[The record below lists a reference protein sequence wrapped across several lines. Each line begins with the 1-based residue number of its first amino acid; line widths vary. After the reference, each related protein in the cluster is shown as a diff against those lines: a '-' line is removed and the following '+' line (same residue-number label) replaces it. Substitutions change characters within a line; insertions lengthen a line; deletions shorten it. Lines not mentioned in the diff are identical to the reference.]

1 MSRELMPKSGI
12 MMPHVVVTRD
22 AAVVG
27 VSTVDGAAGAINLTE
42 KYLQKS
48 DAEATYQTK
57 AEGAT
62 KQYVTDAI
70 NPIMTNALFKDDP
83 FVNNDTPIRSG
94 GGNGVES
101 VDMIKV
107 TPENTIKLGSYASS
121 VQGVEIHSAG
131 RLQVVDQN
139 DSGVETKYPVYS
151 KRYRPEVEDLPF
163 ASIGSYVKD
172 SKGRTIGVTRTG
184 INSDIKQL
192 TQKVTFT
199 QPVTIPD
206 AVGDYDAVTLRQLRN
221 SGGGGSGGPT
231 MSGISNFGIGD
242 FHLRDSRAFIPAF
255 EVVSD
260 GQLLERSA
268 YPDLWA
274 YAQLLTPISDS
285 EWLGNVEN
293 RGKYSTGDG
302 TTTFRVPDR
311 NGVQSGSIQGLFG
324 RGDSGNSSNN
334 GKVSY
339 AAIPNIVGSFRTAG
353 GAAYFENGTGVNGAF
368 VPLESTY
375 PYAASA
381 TAGGDLNYP
390 RRIDL
395 NAAQSDPVYSRGASN
410 DVIPRNFIGVWTI
423 RAHGG
428 FTAANTSWSVINSD
442 ATVTPDVY
450 AKGGLISSEYKVAG
464 VVRGSATFQSSYRL
478 MNDGK
483 SEAFGDIDVKT
494 SEGGLGHYSF
504 NEKGRLQIT
513 NSGPDAAGTSVSLKG
528 VNRGWGDIQLD
539 SGYSRETTG
548 GGINV
553 ISDNQVR
560 DKITTG
566 INIFSS
572 IDTGYPTKTGFAAY
586 SPSIDDFAKGLIYVN
601 GDGGFFSRY
610 LFDHFGQI
618 SGTTKDGQ
626 FSYTKNGA
634 SDERIKRDIKDISPE
649 KAISVIKNLT
659 FKSFIYTNDEQER
672 VRRGVIA
679 QQAEK
684 VEPLY
689 VKTRKYPGKQDGA
702 PEVEQKELD
711 TTPMLLDT
719 MQVVQ
724 DLLKRI
730 EVLEAKLAEK

>member
-27 VSTVDGAAGAINLTE
+27 VSTVDGQAGAVDLTG
-42 KYLQKS
+42 KYLQKT
-48 DAEATYQTK
+48 DAAATYQTK
-57 AEGAT
+57 AEGAS
-62 KQYVTDAI
+62 KDFVLDSIQ
-70 NPIMTNALFKDDP
+70 PIMSGALFREDP
-83 FVNNDTPIRSG
+83 WVVNDTPFRSTG
-94 GGNGVES
+94 ANGVES
-101 VDMIKV
+101 VDMMKV
-107 TPENTIKLGSYASS
+107 TPDNSIKIGSYASS

-151 KRYRPEVEDLPF
+151 KRYRPEIDDLPF
-163 ASIGSYVKD
+163 AAIGSYVKD

-199 QPVTIPD
+199 QPVTVPD

-221 SGGGGSGGPT
+221 SGGGSGGPT

-242 FHLRDSRAFIPAF
+242 FHLRDSRAFIPTF

-260 GQLLERSA
+260 GQLLERA
-268 YPDLWA
+268 VYPDLWA

-285 EWLGNVEN
+285 EWLANVEN

-302 TTTFRVPDR
+302 STTFRVPDR
-311 NGVQSGSIQGLFG
+311 NGVQSGSIAGLFG

-353 GAAYFENGTGVNGAF
+353 AAAYFENGSGVSGAF
-368 VPLESTY
+368 VPLESGY
-375 PYAASA
+375 PYAASTPA
-381 TAGGDLNYP
+381 AGAVENYP
-390 RRIDL
+390 RRVDL
-395 NAAQSDPVYSRGASN
+395 NAAQSDPVYSRGVSN
-410 DVIPRNFIGVWTI
+410 DVIPRNFTGVWTI

-428 FTAANTSWSVINSD
+428 FTAANTYWSVINQDTTAPSLGT
-442 ATVTPDVY
+442 TVV
-450 AKGGLISSEYKVAG
+450 GGKVESKYINPNSQQFARLYSTSSWGDPCNAIIEAQ
-464 VVRGSATFQSSYRL
+464 GSATASYQFGE
-478 MNDGK
+478 NGK
-483 SEAFGDIDVKT
+483 INFRNSGKFNTI
-494 SEGGLGHYSF
+494 YSF
-504 NEKGRLQIT
+504 V
-513 NSGPDAAGTSVSLKG
+513 AGQGWADVTSANNADG
-528 VNRGWGDIQLD
+528 I
-539 SGYSRETTG
+539 SGYNVTVNTVLQDAIVP
-548 GGINV
+548 GISTYA
-553 ISDNQVR
+553 I
-560 DKITTG
+560 KPA
-566 INIFSS
+566 
-572 IDTGYPTKTGFAAY
+572 GYPTKVGFHQWLPGGQGFGEALI
-586 SPSIDDFAKGLIYVN
+586 SIGGDN
-601 GDGGFFSRY
+601 GAWSRY
-610 LFDHFGQI
+610 FLNIEGQLY
-618 SGTTKDGQ
+618 GTTQNGE
-626 FSYTKNGA
+626 FSYTRNGV
-634 SDERIKRDIKDISPE
+634 SDERVKHNIEDISPE
-649 KAISVIKNLT
+649 KAINAIKGLD
-659 FKSFIYTNDEQER
+659 FKSFVYNNDEQGR

-689 VKTRKYPGKQDGA
+689 VKTRKYPGMEKGA
-702 PEVEQKELD
+702 PEIEQKELD

>member
-107 TPENTIKLGSYASS
+107 TPENNIKLGSYASS

-139 DSGVETKYPVYS
+139 DSGVETKYPIYS

-184 INSDIKQL
+184 INSDIKQF
-192 TQKVTFT
+192 TQKVTFQ
-199 QPVTIPD
+199 QPVTVPD

-221 SGGGGSGGPT
+221 SGGGSGGPT

-260 GQLLERSA
+260 GQLLNRA
-268 YPDLWA
+268 DYPDLWA
-274 YAQLLTPISDS
+274 YAQLLSPIEDS
-285 EWLGNVEN
+285 LWLSNIYQ
-293 RGKYSTGDG
+293 RGRYSTGNG

-311 NGVQSGSIQGLFG
+311 NGIQEGSLRALYG
-324 RGDSGNSSNN
+324 RGDGGNSAAN
-334 GKVSY
+334 GQVFDS
-339 AAIPNIVGSFRTAG
+339 AAPNITYASPHTMVTLASAPGQVATNGAIQSITSTDDVAPVGAG
-353 GAAYFENGTGVNGAF
+353 GKYI
-368 VPLESTY
+368 STNFD
-375 PYAASA
+375 ASRSSPIYGRS
-381 TAGGDLNYP
+381 TDEILT
-390 RRIDL
+390 
-395 NAAQSDPVYSRGASN
+395 
-410 DVIPRNFIGVWTI
+410 RNFVGVWTI

-442 ATVTPDVY
+442 PSVTPDVY

-528 VNRGWGDIQLD
+528 VNRGWNDIQLD
-539 SGYSRETTG
+539 PGYSRETTG

-553 ISDNQVR
+553 ISDNQIR

-689 VKTRKYPGKQDGA
+689 VKTRKYPGMKEGD
-702 PEVEQKELD
+702 PEIEQKELD

-730 EVLEAKLAEK
+730 EVLESKLAEK